1 MSHSSVTRSSL
12 LVRIRDPQD
21 RIAWGEFVQLYS
33 PLIHAYGLRRGLQ
46 DADAADLV
54 QDVMRNVARSAG
66 SFEYDRSRGSF
77 RGWLL
82 TVTRNELRKAAARR
96 GKQPAGSGDTQ
107 MAGFLAEQ
115 PDERDDEAQW
125 NREYRWNLFH
135 WAAGRVK
142 HEFREAT
149 WSAFWQ
155 TVVDG
160 QPVEAVAKT
169 LGITAGA
176 VYIARSRVTA
186 RIRQEV
192 AAEEGED

>member
-1 MSHSSVTRSSL
+1 MSSSVTRASL
-12 LVRIRDPQD
+12 LIRIRDPQD
-21 RIAWGEFVQLYS
+21 RLAWGQFVQLYA
-33 PLIHAYGLRRGLQ
+33 PLVHAYGMRRGLQ

-54 QDVMRNVARSAG
+54 QDVMRIVARSAG
-66 SFEYDRSRGSF
+66 AFEYDRSRGSF

-96 GKQPAGSGDTQ
+96 GKQAVGSGDTQ

-115 PDERDDEAQW
+115 PEDRDDEDQW
-125 NREYRWNLFH
+125 NREYRWSLFH
-135 WAAGRVK
+135 WAAERVK
-142 HEFREAT
+142 PEFRENT

-155 TVVDG
+155 TVIEG
-160 QPVEAVAKT
+160 KPVEEVAKS

-176 VYIARSRVTA
+176 VYIAKSRVTA

-192 AAEEGED
+192 AAAEGEQ